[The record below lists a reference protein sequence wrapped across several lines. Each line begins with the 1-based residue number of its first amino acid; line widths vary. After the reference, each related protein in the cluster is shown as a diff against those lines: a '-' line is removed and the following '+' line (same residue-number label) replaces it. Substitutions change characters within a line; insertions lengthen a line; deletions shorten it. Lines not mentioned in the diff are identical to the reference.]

1 MGKINKYA
9 NIYDKEGNLVRHTN
23 IETHELDKVTI
34 EEVEKLVDELT
45 EKYKADPKN
54 NDLAIQLNNAQKY
67 LYYMYN
73 NMSRE
78 DLLKRLSIA
87 KDVVDKAKSERN
99 EAEQKILEQVNEEID
114 KLKEA
119 YEAENDNMET
129 MSDDM
134 DEYVE
139 YEESK

>member
-1 MGKINKYA
+1 MAKINKYA
-9 NIYDKEGNLVRHTN
+9 NIYDKSGNLVRPIN
-23 IETHELDKVTI
+23 SETSKLDKYTI
-34 EEVEKLVDELT
+34 DEVEKLVDELT

-54 NDLAIQLNNAQKY
+54 DDLAVQLNNTQKY

-87 KDVVDKAKSERN
+87 KDVVDKAKSERS

-119 YEAENDNMET
+119 YEAENDT
-129 MSDDM
+129 M

>member
-87 KDVVDKAKSERN
+87 KDVVDKAKAERN
-99 EAEQKILEQVNEEID
+99 ETEQKILEQVNEEID

-119 YEAENDNMET
+119 YETEEPIMET